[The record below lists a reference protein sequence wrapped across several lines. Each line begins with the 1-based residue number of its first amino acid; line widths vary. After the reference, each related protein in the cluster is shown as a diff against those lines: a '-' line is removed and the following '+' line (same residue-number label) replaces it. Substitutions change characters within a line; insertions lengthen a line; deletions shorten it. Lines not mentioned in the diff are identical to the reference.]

1 MKKEN
6 NENNKYKETRKRWAR
21 ENAELFLNTLD
32 KVGQEMGKELSPM
45 DYVRAYKLC
54 IEKYEFGYPS
64 EFKIAELISTE
75 ETYEQ
80 TLAIMTALM
89 KRFRLSF
96 WKEWQKR
103 ESRKKVKRTRSAA

>member
-6 NENNKYKETRKRWAR
+6 NENNKYKEVRKRWAR

-32 KVGQEMGKELSPM
+32 KVGQEIGTELVPM

-54 IEKYEFGYPS
+54 IEKYEFGYPA
-64 EFKIAELISTE
+64 EYKVAELISTE

-80 TLAIMTALM
+80 ALVIMTALM
-89 KRFRLSF
+89 KRFRVDF

-103 ESRKKVKRTRSAA
+103 ETRRKAKRKRPAA